1 MIHPSQFNKEWGYQ
15 GLRMT
20 AEEFLS
26 LGETAER
33 YELIDGVVV
42 MSPSPISRHQIIVL
56 NISSQVMAARS
67 ALGHLRVLHDM
78 STGVG
83 LRSVYQPDLSV
94 FLPGRIRGSVS
105 SVSEPADLILEVL
118 SPSSG
123 NHDLTRKRD
132 DYEAFGVGEYWVID
146 PGPVAAKVWRRG
158 RAGFV
163 GPEAHGGVI
172 ECRSI
177 PGLKIDLAQVRAD
190 ADADGE

>member
-1 MIHPSQFNKEWGYQ
+1 MIHPGQFNKEWGYQ

-20 AEEFLS
+20 AAEFLS

-42 MSPSPISRHQIIVL
+42 MSPSPVSRHQIVIASLIAECYGCRPQAGRIVV
-56 NISSQVMAARS
+56 IP
-67 ALGHLRVLHDM
+67 DM
-78 STGVG
+78 STEVG
-83 LRSVYQPDLSV
+83 ARTVYEPDLSV
-94 FLPGRIRGSVS
+94 FLPGRVTRSVA
-105 SVSEPADLILEVL
+105 SVGEPADLIIEVL
-118 SPSSG
+118 SPASG

-132 DYEAFGVGEYWVID
+132 DYQVFGVGEYWVID

-158 RAGFV
+158 RSGFV
-163 GPEAHGGVI
+163 GPEEHAGLV

-190 ADADGE
+190 ADADGR